1 MANYHKLTCNVTG
14 RELTVNNDYYQK
26 KVTEYESEELLHRR
40 YVCKYAKN
48 LLKKGYKIQEV
59 RDMLKLDDSNLP
71 KVSKEDVEAITK
83 SLVSNIVNLENFS
96 VKKSDP
102 DVEIL
107 INNLIS
113 QQ

>member
-1 MANYHKLTCNVTG
+1 
-14 RELTVNNDYYQK
+14 
-26 KVTEYESEELLHRR
+26 
-40 YVCKYAKN
+40 
-48 LLKKGYKIQEV
+48 
-59 RDMLKLDDSNLP
+59 MLKLDNTNLP

-102 DVEIL
+102 DVEAL